1 MPAMA
6 EIWDGLTRAIMA
18 YPLVP
23 LSLMALGPVVVVAFA
38 RNSTGA
44 SIVVVGTVIGL
55 VLAVTTDALFLQLA
69 FWGVLFLVAIGF
81 LIFGRPRRTLR

>member
-1 MPAMA
+1 MA

-44 SIVVVGTVIGL
+44 SIVVGGTVIGL

-81 LIFGRPRRTLR
+81 LIFGRPRRTVR